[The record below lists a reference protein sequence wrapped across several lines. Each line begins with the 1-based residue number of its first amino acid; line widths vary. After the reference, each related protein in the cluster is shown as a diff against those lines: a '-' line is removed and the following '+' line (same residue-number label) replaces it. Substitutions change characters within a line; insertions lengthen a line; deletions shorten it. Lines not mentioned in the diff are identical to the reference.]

1 MVRANKCV
9 FPQTK
14 EEKRVTYTK
23 QFRDLYFYY
32 GITNSRGHQ
41 ACLKDWKYRDLYE
54 KMPVMTAEKVLRQCF
69 EVNEAHYVVQV
80 VEPLNHNINDSV
92 MFGVGSMLYYMDQ
105 VSRWNGLNH
114 EEAFRRIF
122 EILLMKDHKRLSLIL
137 MGPSNSGKS
146 YFSNIITGYFPP
158 HRVGQVNSP
167 QGNKTY

>member
-23 QFRDLYFYY
+23 QFRDLCFYY

-80 VEPLNHNINDSV
+80 VEPLN
-92 MFGVGSMLYYMDQ
+92 
-105 VSRWNGLNH
+105 
-114 EEAFRRIF
+114 
-122 EILLMKDHKRLSLIL
+122 
-137 MGPSNSGKS
+137 
-146 YFSNIITGYFPP
+146 
-158 HRVGQVNSP
+158 
-167 QGNKTY
+167 